1 MTVDLASRPR
11 GLRDSASPAPAAGPW
26 GHDPH
31 VDATD
36 ELMFAPLGHAVIWA
50 QDRTFHLCRNV
61 ALWIPAGVEHSARY
75 DDDSLVVRLHFD
87 QRVHGTPYRRPTE
100 IVLTTRRA
108 QLLLAHVRSHAEQ
121 PPSRELF
128 DALVSGVEQIPLPEP
143 SSQIPRAVAS
153 AMLADP
159 ADQRTVTQWA
169 DAHYTSA
176 TSLRRAFLAE
186 TGLTFSE
193 WRTRARINASV
204 ELLARGR
211 LVSTVAQQV
220 GFTSTNGFILAFRRY
235 FEQTPK
241 AYALR
246 RLCA

>member
-1 MTVDLASRPR
+1 MKLDLPTRPR
-11 GLRDSASPAPAAGPW
+11 SLPATMPARPAAGAW
-26 GHDPH
+26 GHEPH
-31 VDATD
+31 VDDTD

-50 QDRTFHLCRNV
+50 EDRTFHLCRNV
-61 ALWIPAGVEHSARY
+61 ALWIPAGVVHSARY
-75 DDDSLVVRLHFD
+75 DDDSLVVRLPFD
-87 QRVHGTPYRRPTE
+87 QQVHGTPFRQPTE

-108 QLLLAHVRSHAEQ
+108 QLLLAHMRGQPEQ

-128 DALVSGVEQIPLPEP
+128 DVLVSGVEQLPLPEP
-143 SSQIPRAVAS
+143 TSRIPRSVAG

-159 ADQRTVTQWA
+159 ADQRTVTEWA

-211 LVSTVAQQV
+211 MVSTVAQQV

-235 FEQTPK
+235 FAQTPK